1 MRLPPFTLHRPAEL
15 PEALELLDSYG
26 EDAQILMGGTELI
39 LVMKMGFAA
48 PEHLIDCKRLDA
60 CHQLR
65 IGDDGIWTIGSAVTH
80 RRLETDAAVARC
92 LPQLQQMETQIAN
105 VRVRNAG
112 TIGGNLCF
120 AEPHSDPATLLIAL
134 GARVVLV
141 SRRGERIVPLEDF
154 IKGPLTTDLQPGEL
168 MVSVQIPAPPPES
181 AIRFERLAFR
191 ERPIVNMAFAR
202 LAPGA
207 RLVAGAVGARPARL
221 EDAQRAIDDGEPAE
235 VVAEAAMSAVTP
247 LEDLEGSVD
256 YKRHLVGVLA
266 ARIAAARFG
275 RP

>member
-1 MRLPPFTLHRPAEL
+1 MSLPLFALHRPAEL
-15 PEALELLDSYG
+15 PAALELLDRYG
-26 EDAQILMGGTELI
+26 DDAQILMGGTELL

-60 CHQLR
+60 CRQLR
-65 IGDDGIWTIGSAVTH
+65 IGGAGTWAIGSAVTH
-80 RRLETDAAVARC
+80 RQLETDAAVARH
-92 LPQLQQMETQIAN
+92 LPQLRRLEKQIAN

-134 GARVVLV
+134 GAHVVLV
-141 SRRGERIVPLEDF
+141 SRGGQRIVPLEDF
-154 IKGPLTTDLQPGEL
+154 IKGPLDTGLRPGEL
-168 MVSVQIPAPPPES
+168 MVSVQIPAPPPGA

-202 LAPGA
+202 LATGS
-207 RLVAGAVGARPARL
+207 RLVAGAVGARPERL
-221 EDAQRAIDDGEPAE
+221 EDAQRAIDAGEPAE
-235 VVAEAAMSAVTP
+235 VVAEAAMSAVRP

-266 ARIAAARFG
+266 ARIAAAVDAG
-275 RP
+275 